1 MFLNVLSWRSWLVI
15 SRGQVRLG
23 TFPVVYGFVYFL
35 HQNSA
40 GPAAAGGPCL
50 QRGRLQKGDLC
61 ALQMQV
67 TQFPQS
73 TLKPIPCLCF
83 FGKVEGETRT
93 TLGISVPQRGC

>member
-15 SRGQVRLG
+15 SRGQVHLG

-35 HQNSA
+35 HRNSA
-40 GPAAAGGPCL
+40 GPAAAGGTCL